1 MSRPEHARLVLHLS
15 GDERLIGGVGAA
27 LAHFAARVGLGA
39 EAHTPVVAAVEHL
52 CRQTLPLPGDDEAT
66 LDVAIEDFDDR
77 IEIVLE
83 HRGEARRGVEAELIR
98 GKASG
103 QTAGPSAAADLARSV
118 DSVEC
123 HARNGSVRTVLVKY
137 FKH

>member
-39 EAHTPVVAAVEHL
+39 EAGSPVVAAVERL
-52 CRQTLPLPGDDEAT
+52 CRQTLPLLRNDQEM

-83 HRGEARRGVEAELIR
+83 HPGEARRGIEAELAR
-98 GKASG
+98 GTASG
-103 QTAGPSAAADLARSV
+103 QASGRSAAADLARTV

-123 HARNGSVRTVLVKY
+123 QARNGSVRTVLVKY
-137 FKH
+137 FKS